1 MSARSLR
8 LTAPVAP
15 EHEAQIACARMLAQ
29 VLRPDVCWTAVD
41 HANARDKLTG
51 AIRKARGVKAGI
63 PDFLFWHYGR
73 GFAIEFK
80 RADGVLSDAQR
91 AFLRT
96 LIGAEVE
103 VAVCWNSVQVF
114 QKVVEWG
121 LARRARIAA

>member
-1 MSARSLR
+1 MSARSFR

-15 EHEAQIACARMLAQ
+15 EHEAQIACARMLAR

-63 PDFLFWHYGR
+63 PDFLFWHDGR

-80 RADGVLSDAQR
+80 REDGVLSDAQR
-91 AFLRT
+91 DFLRT
-96 LIGAEVE
+96 LIGADVE
-103 VAVCWNSVQVF
+103 VAVCWSASQVAD
-114 QKVVEWG
+114 KVVEWG
-121 LARRARIAA
+121 LTRIRGVA